1 MESLDGSDRQPP
13 FAQRPLM
20 IEHRAEIALVEPALK
35 EVKLN
40 RGARWHG
47 E

>member
-20 IEHRAEIALVEPALK
+20 IEHRAMIRSRNQSGRVF
-35 EVKLN
+35 
-40 RGARWHG
+40 
-47 E
+47 